1 MDRYGTTEQFAE
13 LTLLYHTAPIGL
25 ALVDRGMKY
34 IRVNDKL
41 AQFNGRPAPDHIG
54 RTFSEIVPEMAA
66 SLEAVVKQVFE
77 TGVPVSDL
85 EISGATP
92 AVPGEKRDWLASFLP
107 LRLKRGEIRG
117 VTIVML
123 DITSLKQTE
132 RNLAI
137 QKAYLE
143 QLVESAPEAI
153 AFVDTKNIVLRINR
167 EFTRIFGYDAAESVG
182 RNLDD
187 LVVPEEKREEGKWL
201 DDEAERG
208 AITSIETVRRR
219 KDGSRIEVSL
229 LVSPVNVAENQVAVY
244 CIYRDITRRKRAE
257 EEVRESEERYRRLV
271 ELSPDAVWVRRGE
284 NIIFINSAGV
294 RLLGATSPEQVIG
307 KAALDFLHPSHR
319 EIAARRMAE
328 LQSPGRTVPFLEQ
341 KFVRLDGRIV
351 DVEVAAASFKVGR
364 DTASQVIVHDLTER
378 KRAERELLAAETRF
392 RLLVEQL
399 PAITYMAGFGAD
411 GVWSYVSPQIE
422 ATLGFTPA
430 EWMADPQLWFQRLH
444 PDDVA
449 KVIGLEEKCR
459 ASGQPYSAEY
469 RLQARNG
476 TYRWFTD
483 IATVVR
489 DANGVESLQGVMTDV
504 TETKLL
510 EAQFRQSQKMEAVG
524 QLAGGI
530 AHDFNNLLMV
540 IRGHTDLLLNSGV
553 EQPREA
559 IKQIQKA
566 ADRAAS
572 LTRQLLAFSRMQV
585 LQPEV
590 LDLNQVVGDMASMIE
605 RLFGSNIELVFE
617 TEPELGRVRADAGQ
631 VEQVLLNLAVNARDA
646 MPGGGRLTI
655 RTENARFAPGDARPL
670 PIIGDGDYA
679 ALIVKDT
686 GDGMDTETQA
696 RIFEPFF
703 TTKEK
708 GRGTGLGLA
717 TVYGI
722 VKQSGGFIIVDSAPG
737 QGATFTIYLPR
748 VAAAETVVTTPQ
760 PSASARHGA
769 ETILV
774 VDDET
779 GIRDLAAEYLA
790 GCGYTVLTA
799 AGGIEARDL
808 LARFDGPVHVLLTD
822 TVMPR
827 MNGHELVQTI
837 VALRPEIKV
846 IYMSG
851 YLEFNASAHL
861 QSGDGALY
869 IQKPFG
875 LDALGKIVR
884 AALESVPVT
893 ANRNS
898 S

>member
-1 MDRYGTTEQFAE
+1 M
-13 LTLLYHTAPIGL
+13 
-25 ALVDRGMKY
+25 
-34 IRVNDKL
+34 
-41 AQFNGRPAPDHIG
+41 
-54 RTFSEIVPEMAA
+54 
-66 SLEAVVKQVFE
+66 
-77 TGVPVSDL
+77 
-85 EISGATP
+85 
-92 AVPGEKRDWLASFLP
+92 
-107 LRLKRGEIRG
+107 
-117 VTIVML
+117 
-123 DITSLKQTE
+123 
-132 RNLAI
+132 
-137 QKAYLE
+137 
-143 QLVESAPEAI
+143 
-153 AFVDTKNIVLRINR
+153 
-167 EFTRIFGYDAAESVG
+167 
-182 RNLDD
+182 
-187 LVVPEEKREEGKWL
+187 
-201 DDEAERG
+201 
-208 AITSIETVRRR
+208 
-219 KDGSRIEVSL
+219 
-229 LVSPVNVAENQVAVY
+229 
-244 CIYRDITRRKRAE
+244 
-257 EEVRESEERYRRLV
+257 

-328 LQSPGRTVPFLEQ
+328 LQSPGQTVPFLEQ
-341 KFVRLDGRIV
+341 KFVRLDGNIV

-430 EWMADPQLWFQRLH
+430 EWTADPQLWFQRLH

-459 ASGQPYSAEY
+459 VSGQPYSAEY

-553 EQPREA
+553 EQPRES

-605 RLFGSNIELVFE
+605 RLFGSNIELAFE

-686 GDGMDTETQA
+686 GEGMDTETQA

-722 VKQSGGFIIVDSAPG
+722 VKQSGGFIIVDSTPG
-737 QGATFTIYLPR
+737 RGATFTIYLPR
-748 VAAAETVVTTPQ
+748 VAAAETVATTAQPSVTT
-760 PSASARHGA
+760 RDGA

-799 AGGIEARDL
+799 AGGVEARDL
-808 LARFDGPVHVLLTD
+808 LAKFDGPVHVLLTD

-884 AALESVPVT
+884 SALESVPAA
-893 ANRNS
+893 ANRNNS
-898 S
+898 

>member
-1 MDRYGTTEQFAE
+1 
-13 LTLLYHTAPIGL
+13 
-25 ALVDRGMKY
+25 MK
-34 IRVNDKL
+34 R
-41 AQFNGRPAPDHIG
+41 
-54 RTFSEIVPEMAA
+54 
-66 SLEAVVKQVFE
+66 VFE

-92 AVPGEKRDWLASFLP
+92 AVPGEKRDWLVSFLP

-167 EFTRIFGYDAAESVG
+167 EFTRIFGYDAAESIG

-187 LVVPEEKREEGKWL
+187 LVVPEEKKEEGKWL

-229 LVSPVNVAENQVAVY
+229 LVSPVNVAENQIAVY

-328 LQSPGRTVPFLEQ
+328 LQSPGQTVPFLEQ
-341 KFVRLDGRIV
+341 KFVRLDGNIV

-459 ASGQPYSAEY
+459 VSGQPYSAEY

-476 TYRWFTD
+476 TYCWFTD

-553 EQPREA
+553 EQPRES

-655 RTENARFAPGDARPL
+655 RTENVRFAPGDVRPL
-670 PIIGDGDYA
+670 PIIADGDYA

-737 QGATFTIYLPR
+737 KGATFTIYLPR
-748 VAAAETVVTTPQ
+748 VAAAESVANTAQPPVTT
-760 PSASARHGA
+760 RHGA

-799 AGGIEARDL
+799 AGGVEARDL
-808 LARFDGPVHVLLTD
+808 LAKFDGPVHVLLTD

-884 AALESVPVT
+884 SALESSPAT
-893 ANRNS
+893 ANRNNS
-898 S
+898 

>member
-1 MDRYGTTEQFAE
+1 MDQNVISEQFAE
-13 LTLLYHTAPIGL
+13 LALLYRTAPIGL
-25 ALVDRGMKY
+25 ALVDREMKY
-34 IRVNDKL
+34 VRVNDKL
-41 AQFNGRPAPDHIG
+41 AEFNGRPVASHLG

-66 SLEAVVKQVFE
+66 ALEPVVQRVFD
-77 TGVPVSDL
+77 TGAAISDL
-85 EISGATP
+85 EISAPTA
-92 AVPGEKRDWLASFLP
+92 AVPGEARDWLVSFLP

-123 DITSLKQTE
+123 DITGRKQTE
-132 RNLAI
+132 RHLEI

-167 EFTRIFGYDAAESVG
+167 EFTRLFGYDAAESVG
-182 RNLDD
+182 RDLDE
-187 LVVPEEKREEGKWL
+187 LVVPQDKTEEGEWL
-201 DDEAERG
+201 DREAERG

-244 CIYRDITRRKRAE
+244 CIYRDITRRKHAE
-257 EEVRESEERYRRLV
+257 EELRESEERYRRLV

-284 NIIFINSAGV
+284 KIIFINSAGV
-294 RLLGATSPEQVIG
+294 KLLGGNTPEDVIG
-307 KAALDFLHPSHR
+307 KPAIDFIHPEHR
-319 EIAARRMAE
+319 EVAAQRMAK
-328 LQSPGRTVPFLEQ
+328 LQSPGQTVPFLEE
-341 KFVRLDGRIV
+341 KFVRLDGSTV
-351 DVEVAAASFKVGR
+351 DVEVAAASFKIGKES
-364 DTASQVIVHDLTER
+364 ASQVIVHDLTER

-399 PAITYMAGFGAD
+399 PAITYMAGFGAE
-411 GVWSYVSPQIE
+411 GEWSYVSPQIE
-422 ATLGFTPA
+422 AILGFTPA
-430 EWMADPQLWFQRLH
+430 EWMADSKLWFQRMH
-444 PDDVA
+444 PDDA
-449 KVIGLEEKCR
+449 GRVIGLEEKSR

-469 RLQARNG
+469 RLQARDG
-476 TYRWFTD
+476 KYHWFTD

-489 DANGVESLQGVMTDV
+489 DANGVESLQGVITDV
-504 TETKLL
+504 TQTKML
-510 EAQFRQSQKMEAVG
+510 EAQFRQAQKMEAVG

-540 IRGHTDLLLNSGV
+540 IRGHTDLLLNSGGG
-553 EQPREA
+553 QPREN
-559 IKQIQKA
+559 IVQIQKA
-566 ADRAAS
+566 ADRAAA

-590 LDLNQVVGDMASMIE
+590 LDLNRVVADMASMIE
-605 RLFGSNIELVFE
+605 RLFGSNIEFIFS
-617 TEPELGRVRADAGQ
+617 TDPQLGRVRADAGQ
-631 VEQVLLNLAVNARDA
+631 LEQVLLNLAVNARDA
-646 MPGGGRLTI
+646 MPGGGCLRI
-655 RTENARFAPGDARPL
+655 RTENVSFAPGDPRPL
-670 PIIGDGDYA
+670 PAIGDGDYA
-679 ALIVKDT
+679 ALIVRDT
-686 GDGMDTETQA
+686 GEGMDAETQA

-722 VKQSGGFIIVDSAPG
+722 VKQSGGFIFVDSAPG
-737 QGATFTIYLPR
+737 QGAAFTIYLPR
-748 VAAAETVVTTPQ
+748 VEDVESAAKTEQLPEV
-760 PSASARHGA
+760 ARHGA

-774 VDDET
+774 VDDEN
-779 GIRDLAAEYLA
+779 GIRDLAAEYLE

-799 AGGIEARDL
+799 SGGIEACERI
-808 LARFDGPVHVLLTD
+808 AKYGGPVHLLLTD

-827 MNGHELVQTI
+827 MTGHELVQS
-837 VALRPEIKV
+837 VLAVRPEIKV

-851 YLEFNASAHL
+851 YLEFNASAQI

-869 IQKPFG
+869 IQKPFS

-884 AALESVPVT
+884 SALESATVI
-893 ANRNS
+893 ASRQS
-898 S
+898 

>member
-1 MDRYGTTEQFAE
+1 
-13 LTLLYHTAPIGL
+13 
-25 ALVDRGMKY
+25 
-34 IRVNDKL
+34 
-41 AQFNGRPAPDHIG
+41 
-54 RTFSEIVPEMAA
+54 
-66 SLEAVVKQVFE
+66 
-77 TGVPVSDL
+77 
-85 EISGATP
+85 
-92 AVPGEKRDWLASFLP
+92 
-107 LRLKRGEIRG
+107 
-117 VTIVML
+117 
-123 DITSLKQTE
+123 
-132 RNLAI
+132 
-137 QKAYLE
+137 
-143 QLVESAPEAI
+143 AI

-187 LVVPEEKREEGKWL
+187 LVVPEEKKEEGKWL
-201 DDEAERG
+201 DDEAEHG

-229 LVSPVNVAENQVAVY
+229 LVSPVNVAENQIAVY

-328 LQSPGRTVPFLEQ
+328 LQLPGNTVPFLEE
-341 KFVRLDGRIV
+341 KFVRLDGSVV

-553 EQPREA
+553 EQPRES

-646 MPGGGRLTI
+646 MPSGGRLTI

-686 GDGMDTETQA
+686 GEGMDTETQA

-737 QGATFTIYLPR
+737 RGATFTIYLPR
-748 VAAAETVVTTPQ
+748 VAAPETVATTAQ
-760 PSASARHGA
+760 PSMTTRHGA

-808 LARFDGPVHVLLTD
+808 LAKYDGPVHVLLTD

-893 ANRNS
+893 ANRNNL
-898 S
+898 

>member
-1 MDRYGTTEQFAE
+1 MDRNAISEQFAE
-13 LTLLYHTAPIGL
+13 LALLYRTAPIGL
-25 ALVDRGMKY
+25 ALVDREMKY
-34 IRVNDKL
+34 VRVNDKL
-41 AQFNGRPAPDHIG
+41 AEFNGRPVASHLG

-66 SLEAVVKQVFE
+66 ALEPVVQRVFD
-77 TGVPVSDL
+77 TGAAISDL
-85 EISGATP
+85 EITAAT
-92 AVPGEKRDWLASFLP
+92 AAIPGEARDWLVSFLP

-123 DITSLKQTE
+123 DITGRKQTE
-132 RNLAI
+132 RNLEI

-153 AFVDTKNIVLRINR
+153 AFVDTQNIVLRINR
-167 EFTRIFGYDAAESVG
+167 EFTRMFGYDTAESVG
-182 RNLDD
+182 RNLDH
-187 LVVPEEKREEGKWL
+187 LVVPEDKSDEGKWL

-229 LVSPVNVAENQVAVY
+229 LVSPVNVAENQIAVY

-257 EEVRESEERYRRLV
+257 EELRESEERYRRLV

-284 NIIFINSAGV
+284 KIIFINSAGIK
-294 RLLGATSPEQVIG
+294 LLGGKAPEDVIG
-307 KAALDFLHPSHR
+307 KPAIGFIHPEHR
-319 EIAARRMAE
+319 EIAMQRMGE
-328 LQSPGRTVPFLEQ
+328 LQSPGQTVPFLEE
-341 KFVRLDGRIV
+341 KFVRLDGSTV
-351 DVEVAAASFKVGR
+351 DVEVAAASFKIGKES
-364 DTASQVIVHDLTER
+364 ASQVIVHDLTER

-411 GVWSYVSPQIE
+411 GKWSYVSPQIE
-422 ATLGFTPA
+422 AILGFTPA
-430 EWMADPQLWFQRLH
+430 EWMADPKLWFQRLH
-444 PDDVA
+444 PEDA
-449 KVIGLEEKCR
+449 GRVIGLEEKSR

-469 RLQARNG
+469 RLQARDG
-476 TYRWFTD
+476 KYHWFTD

-489 DANGVESLQGVMTDV
+489 DANGIESLQGVITDV
-504 TETKLL
+504 TQTKTL
-510 EAQFRQSQKMEAVG
+510 EAQFRQVQKMEAVG

-540 IRGHTDLLLNSGV
+540 IRGHTDLLLNSGGG
-553 EQPREA
+553 QPREN
-559 IKQIQKA
+559 IVQIQKA
-566 ADRAAS
+566 ADRAAA

-590 LDLNQVVGDMASMIE
+590 LDLNRVVADMASMIE
-605 RLFGSNIELVFE
+605 RLFGSNIEFIFS
-617 TEPELGRVRADAGQ
+617 TDPELGRVRADAGQ
-631 VEQVLLNLAVNARDA
+631 LEQVLLNLAVNARDA
-646 MPGGGRLTI
+646 MPGGGCLRI
-655 RTENARFAPGDARPL
+655 RTENVTFAPGDPRPL
-670 PIIGDGDYA
+670 PAIGDGEYA
-679 ALIVKDT
+679 ALIVRDT
-686 GDGMDTETQA
+686 GEGMDAETQA

-722 VKQSGGFIIVDSAPG
+722 VKQSGGFIFVDSAPG
-737 QGATFTIYLPR
+737 QGAAFTIYLPR
-748 VAAAETVVTTPQ
+748 VNDVVSVAKTEQLPEV
-760 PSASARHGA
+760 ARHGA

-774 VDDET
+774 VDDEN
-779 GIRDLAAEYLA
+779 GIRGLAAEYLE

-799 AGGIEARDL
+799 GGGVEARDMI
-808 LARFDGPVHVLLTD
+808 AKYGGPVHLLLTD

-827 MNGHELVQTI
+827 MTGHELVQS
-837 VALRPEIKV
+837 VLALRPEIKV

-851 YLEFNASAHL
+851 YLEFNASAQI

-869 IQKPFG
+869 IQKPFS

-884 AALESVPVT
+884 SALESATVT
-893 ANRNS
+893 TSRQS
-898 S
+898 

>member
-1 MDRYGTTEQFAE
+1 MDQFGTTEQFAE
-13 LTLLYHTAPIGL
+13 LTLLYRTAPIGL

-41 AQFNGRPAPDHIG
+41 AQFHGRAAADHIG
-54 RTFSEIVPEMAA
+54 KTLSEIVPEMAA
-66 SLEAVVKQVFE
+66 ELEAVVRTVFE
-77 TGVPVSDL
+77 TGTAVSDI
-85 EISGATP
+85 EISGTTA
-92 AVPGEKRDWLASFLP
+92 AVTGEKRDWLMSFLP
-107 LRLKRGEIRG
+107 LRLERGGIRG

-123 DITSLKQTE
+123 DITIRKQTE
-132 RNLAI
+132 RNLVI

-167 EFTRIFGYDAAESVG
+167 EFSRLFGYDSAESVG

-229 LVSPVNVAENQVAVY
+229 LVSPVNVAENQIAVY
-244 CIYRDITRRKRAE
+244 CIYRDITQRKRAE
-257 EEVRESEERYRRLV
+257 EELRESEERYRRLV

-284 NIIFINSAGV
+284 NIIFINSAGLT
-294 RLLGATSPEQVIG
+294 LLGATSPEQVLG
-307 KAALDFLHPSHR
+307 KPALGFIHPSHR

-328 LQSPGRTVPFLEQ
+328 LKSPGNTVPFLEE
-341 KFVRLDGRIV
+341 KYVRLDGSIV
-351 DVEVAAASFKVGR
+351 DVEVAAASFRVGR

-430 EWMADPQLWFQRLH
+430 EWTADPNLWFKRLH

-459 ASGQPYSAEY
+459 ESGQPYSAEY

-489 DANGVESLQGVMTDV
+489 DANGIESLQGVMTDV

-553 EQPREA
+553 ETPRQNIA
-559 IKQIQKA
+559 QIQKA

-605 RLFGSNIELVFE
+605 RLFGSNIELGFE
-617 TEPELGRVRADAGQ
+617 TEPDLVRVRADAGQ

-655 RTENARFAPGDARPL
+655 RTENARFSRGDSRPL
-670 PIIGDGDYA
+670 PIIADGDYA

-686 GDGMDTETQA
+686 GEGMDAETQA

-722 VKQSGGFIIVDSAPG
+722 VKQSGGFIIVDSAPQ

-748 VAAAETVVTTPQ
+748 VDAAESVAKPAPPVETVRR
-760 PSASARHGA
+760 AAG
-769 ETILV
+769 TILV

-790 GCGYTVLTA
+790 GYGYTVLTA
-799 AGGIEARDL
+799 SGGIEARDL
-808 LARFDGPVHVLLTD
+808 LAKYDGPVHVLLTD

-827 MNGHELVQTI
+827 VTGHELVRAIST
-837 VALRPEIKV
+837 LRPEIKV

-869 IQKPFG
+869 IQKPFS
-875 LDALGKIVR
+875 LDALAKIVR
-884 AALESVPVT
+884 SALESAPVT
-893 ANRNS
+893 ANRIDS
-898 S
+898 

>member
-34 IRVNDKL
+34 IRVNNKL
-41 AQFNGRPAPDHIG
+41 AQFNGGPAPVHIG
-54 RTFSEIVPEMAA
+54 RAFSEKVPEMGA
-66 SLEAVVKQVFE
+66 SFKAVVKQVFE

-229 LVSPVNVAENQVAVY
+229 LVSPVNVAENQIAVY

-646 MPGGGRLTI
+646 MPSGGRLTI

>member
-1 MDRYGTTEQFAE
+1 MNRYRTTEQFAE

-25 ALVDRGMKY
+25 ALVDRGMRF

-41 AQFNGRPAPDHIG
+41 AQFNGRPAADHIG
-54 RTFSEIVPEMAA
+54 RTFAEIVPEMAA
-66 SLEAVVKQVFE
+66 SLEAVVTQVFE

-85 EISGATP
+85 EINGATP
-92 AVPGEKRDWLASFLP
+92 AVPGEQRDWLVSFLP

-153 AFVDTKNIVLRINR
+153 AFVDTQNVVLRINR

-187 LVVPEEKREEGKWL
+187 LVVPEEKKEEGKWL

-229 LVSPVNVAENQVAVY
+229 LVSPVNVAENQIAVY

-319 EIAARRMAE
+319 EIAARRMAA
-328 LQSPGRTVPFLEQ
+328 LQSPGQTVPFLEE
-341 KFVRLDGRIV
+341 KFVRLDGGIV

-422 ATLGFTPA
+422 AILGFTPA
-430 EWMADPQLWFQRLH
+430 EWTADPRLWFQRLH

-449 KVIGLEEKCR
+449 KVIGQEEKCR

-553 EQPREA
+553 DQPREA

-646 MPGGGRLTI
+646 MPSGGRLTI

-670 PIIGDGDYA
+670 PIIADGDYA

-737 QGATFTIYLPR
+737 RGATFTIYLPR
-748 VAAAETVVTTPQ
+748 VAAAETVANIAPPSVTT
-760 PSASARHGA
+760 RHGA

-799 AGGIEARDL
+799 AGGNEARDL
-808 LARFDGPVHVLLTD
+808 LAKFDGPVHVLLTD

-893 ANRNS
+893 ANRNNS
-898 S
+898 

>member
-1 MDRYGTTEQFAE
+1 
-13 LTLLYHTAPIGL
+13 
-25 ALVDRGMKY
+25 
-34 IRVNDKL
+34 
-41 AQFNGRPAPDHIG
+41 
-54 RTFSEIVPEMAA
+54 
-66 SLEAVVKQVFE
+66 
-77 TGVPVSDL
+77 
-85 EISGATP
+85 
-92 AVPGEKRDWLASFLP
+92 
-107 LRLKRGEIRG
+107 
-117 VTIVML
+117 
-123 DITSLKQTE
+123 
-132 RNLAI
+132 
-137 QKAYLE
+137 
-143 QLVESAPEAI
+143 
-153 AFVDTKNIVLRINR
+153 
-167 EFTRIFGYDAAESVG
+167 
-182 RNLDD
+182 
-187 LVVPEEKREEGKWL
+187 
-201 DDEAERG
+201 
-208 AITSIETVRRR
+208 
-219 KDGSRIEVSL
+219 
-229 LVSPVNVAENQVAVY
+229 
-244 CIYRDITRRKRAE
+244 
-257 EEVRESEERYRRLV
+257 
-271 ELSPDAVWVRRGE
+271 
-284 NIIFINSAGV
+284 
-294 RLLGATSPEQVIG
+294 
-307 KAALDFLHPSHR
+307 
-319 EIAARRMAE
+319 
-328 LQSPGRTVPFLEQ
+328 
-341 KFVRLDGRIV
+341 
-351 DVEVAAASFKVGR
+351 
-364 DTASQVIVHDLTER
+364 
-378 KRAERELLAAETRF
+378 
-392 RLLVEQL
+392 
-399 PAITYMAGFGAD
+399 
-411 GVWSYVSPQIE
+411 
-422 ATLGFTPA
+422 
-430 EWMADPQLWFQRLH
+430 
-444 PDDVA
+444 
-449 KVIGLEEKCR
+449 
-459 ASGQPYSAEY
+459 
-469 RLQARNG
+469 
-476 TYRWFTD
+476 
-483 IATVVR
+483 
-489 DANGVESLQGVMTDV
+489 
-504 TETKLL
+504 
-510 EAQFRQSQKMEAVG
+510 
-524 QLAGGI
+524 
-530 AHDFNNLLMV
+530 LMV

>member
-1 MDRYGTTEQFAE
+1 
-13 LTLLYHTAPIGL
+13 
-25 ALVDRGMKY
+25 
-34 IRVNDKL
+34 
-41 AQFNGRPAPDHIG
+41 
-54 RTFSEIVPEMAA
+54 
-66 SLEAVVKQVFE
+66 
-77 TGVPVSDL
+77 
-85 EISGATP
+85 
-92 AVPGEKRDWLASFLP
+92 
-107 LRLKRGEIRG
+107 
-117 VTIVML
+117 
-123 DITSLKQTE
+123 
-132 RNLAI
+132 
-137 QKAYLE
+137 
-143 QLVESAPEAI
+143 
-153 AFVDTKNIVLRINR
+153 
-167 EFTRIFGYDAAESVG
+167 
-182 RNLDD
+182 
-187 LVVPEEKREEGKWL
+187 
-201 DDEAERG
+201 
-208 AITSIETVRRR
+208 
-219 KDGSRIEVSL
+219 
-229 LVSPVNVAENQVAVY
+229 
-244 CIYRDITRRKRAE
+244 
-257 EEVRESEERYRRLV
+257 
-271 ELSPDAVWVRRGE
+271 
-284 NIIFINSAGV
+284 
-294 RLLGATSPEQVIG
+294 
-307 KAALDFLHPSHR
+307 
-319 EIAARRMAE
+319 
-328 LQSPGRTVPFLEQ
+328 
-341 KFVRLDGRIV
+341 
-351 DVEVAAASFKVGR
+351 
-364 DTASQVIVHDLTER
+364 
-378 KRAERELLAAETRF
+378 
-392 RLLVEQL
+392 
-399 PAITYMAGFGAD
+399 
-411 GVWSYVSPQIE
+411 
-422 ATLGFTPA
+422 
-430 EWMADPQLWFQRLH
+430 
-444 PDDVA
+444 
-449 KVIGLEEKCR
+449 
-459 ASGQPYSAEY
+459 
-469 RLQARNG
+469 
-476 TYRWFTD
+476 
-483 IATVVR
+483 
-489 DANGVESLQGVMTDV
+489 V

-553 EQPREA
+553 EQPRES

-646 MPGGGRLTI
+646 MPSGGQLTI

-686 GDGMDTETQA
+686 GEGMDTETQA

-737 QGATFTIYLPR
+737 RGATFTIYLPR
-748 VAAAETVVTTPQ
+748 VAAPETVATTAQ
-760 PSASARHGA
+760 PSMTTRHGA

-808 LARFDGPVHVLLTD
+808 LAKYDGPVHVLLTD

-893 ANRNS
+893 ANRNNL
-898 S
+898 